1 MLLGQ
6 VSIQDVES
14 ARAAI
19 VLVIAGIMIFRRFV
33 LRLMLAIIVVAVGL
47 GLLVILQ
54 AIYR

>member
-1 MLLGQ
+1 MLPGQ